1 MWNTQE
7 DSWEQALPSN
17 FPVTMSLVTH
27 AIFLSPK
34 CLSIEQQ
41 ALWTPTSLHEFVRRI
56 KWEKRTSSCTCA
68 PHQGSSQALGGHAPR
83 REEFPGS
90 QNINPGTRFQEITWQ
105 HSLHI
110 WQARMFNS
118 HLLCCFYILVP
129 WGGYCFKE
137 KSIQDLVMKSKHS
150 RQLLSHS
157 PKASITGL
165 LCRTVDRLRPVY
177 LSSMANCPHLPLC
190 GLEFKQLSSWRFL
203 ILNP

>member
-17 FPVTMSLVTH
+17 FPVTMSLVAH

-34 CLSIEQQ
+34 CLPIEQQ
-41 ALWTPTSLHEFVRRI
+41 ALWTPASLHELVRRI
-56 KWEKRTSSCTCA
+56 KWEKRTSSSTC
-68 PHQGSSQALGGHAPR
+68 APR

-105 HSLHI
+105 RTLHI

-118 HLLCCFYILVP
+118 HLLGCFYILVP

-137 KSIQDLVMKSKHS
+137 KSIQGLVMKSKHS
-150 RQLLSHS
+150 RQLLSHR

-165 LCRTVDRLRPVY
+165 LCRTADRLRPVY